1 MARGRRDSAVNRSTR
16 KPPGRQQHRD
26 EQLSQST
33 LRSSGAALGGHRRGA
48 ARSHRS
54 EAHALW
60 TPGHHA
66 PAKPRTASSP
76 SPRASPRAPVQEQI
90 KDIIIIRVL
99 SVVRPLVA
107 CAACTEAREPLPR
120 PARLLSVGRL
130 EAEGHGQ
137 RMRAG
142 QRAYPAWARHGGATI
157 TEDLED
163 RLLWPLTRNGRSS
176 WSFYCVSEA
185 QIDLN
190 LLVLSRHHWQIQNGY
205 IYRANPR
212 IFEIRLVSSS

>member
-1 MARGRRDSAVNRSTR
+1 VARGRRDSAVNRRTL
-16 KPPGRQQHRD
+16 KPHGRQQHRD

-54 EAHALW
+54 EAHARW
-60 TPGHHA
+60 TLGSLGHHA

-142 QRAYPAWARHGGATI
+142 QRAYPAAARHGGATMR
-157 TEDLED
+157 T
-163 RLLWPLTRNGRSS
+163 
-176 WSFYCVSEA
+176 
-185 QIDLN
+185 
-190 LLVLSRHHWQIQNGY
+190 
-205 IYRANPR
+205 NP
-212 IFEIRLVSSS
+212 

>member
-1 MARGRRDSAVNRSTR
+1 M
-16 KPPGRQQHRD
+16 
-26 EQLSQST
+26 
-33 LRSSGAALGGHRRGA
+33 
-48 ARSHRS
+48 
-54 EAHALW
+54 
-60 TPGHHA
+60 
-66 PAKPRTASSP
+66 
-76 SPRASPRAPVQEQI
+76 QEQI

-157 TEDLED
+157 TED

-176 WSFYCVSEA
+176 WSFYCVSEGLCTPVVNPTITA
-185 QIDLN
+185 EFVIGAFITFKQT
-190 LLVLSRHHWQIQNGY
+190 LVKHTNTKLS
-205 IYRANPR
+205 A
-212 IFEIRLVSSS
+212 